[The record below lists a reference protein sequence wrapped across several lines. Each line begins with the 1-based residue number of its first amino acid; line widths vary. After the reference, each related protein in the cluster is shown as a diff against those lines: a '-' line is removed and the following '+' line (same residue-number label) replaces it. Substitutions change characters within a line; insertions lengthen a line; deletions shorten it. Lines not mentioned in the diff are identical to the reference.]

1 MIIEVM
7 TLPIAFMFIGAMLVY
22 AVCTFDVEESEDE

>member
-7 TLPIAFMFIGAMLVY
+7 PFPIAFMFVGAMWVY